1 MQQVC
6 PLPKQREKER
16 NTVKLMEKRI
26 SGETVFDG
34 KIMHVRRDIV
44 ELSDGSEAFREVV
57 DHSGGVCVLALDNEE
72 CVLTVR
78 QFRYPFERVLQEIP
92 AGKLERGEDPDVAA
106 ARELREETGAVAGR
120 MERLGEIYPTPAYCG
135 EIIRMYLARDLVFGE
150 NDLDEGE
157 FLDVERVPFDDLVEK
172 VLAGEIRDAKTV
184 TAVLKAKILLSK

>member
-1 MQQVC
+1 M
-6 PLPKQREKER
+6 
-16 NTVKLMEKRI
+16 KLTEKRL

-44 ELSDGSEAFREVV
+44 ELSDGSETFREVV
-57 DHSGGVCVLALDNEE
+57 DHSGGVCVLALDDEE
-72 CVLTVR
+72 RVLMVS
-78 QFRYPFERVLQEIP
+78 QFRYPFERVLREIP
-92 AGKLERGEDPDVAA
+92 AGKLERGEDPDTAA

-135 EIIRMYLARDLVFGE
+135 EVIRMYLTFGE

-157 FLDVERVPFDDLVEK
+157 FLDVERVPFETLVEH

-184 TAVLKAKILLSK
+184 AAVLKTKLILSR